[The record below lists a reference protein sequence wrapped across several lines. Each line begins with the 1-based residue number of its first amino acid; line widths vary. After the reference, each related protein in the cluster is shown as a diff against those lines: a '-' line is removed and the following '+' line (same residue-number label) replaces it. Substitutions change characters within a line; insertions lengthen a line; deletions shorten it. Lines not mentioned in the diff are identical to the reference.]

1 MRNNDA
7 LYVVMGSSVA
17 QIDQLRIIFWKSR
30 ELESEREKNI
40 SIHLDIVLTMNLR
53 ETTRRVKYANT
64 LEI

>member
-30 ELESEREKNI
+30 ELESEREKEYIDSSRYRSDNE
-40 SIHLDIVLTMNLR
+40 SL
-53 ETTRRVKYANT
+53 
-64 LEI
+64 